1 MSRSSLWSAAFAL
14 LFAAACGSGGS
25 SSSSS
30 SSGGGGTASGT
41 VGGKSFAI
49 ASGIGHVGK
58 DGALD
63 LILSDAPGLCDA
75 IQAQKFAAG
84 TTIVQAYNLTGKAPG
99 EFKSSDADV
108 KYATVSATCPSGQP
122 IGEQNVAKAGRAKT
136 ATINV
141 TSLGDATVE
150 GSIDVT
156 FDDGSSVSGSFSV
169 PTCPQSEAEKATCS

>member
-1 MSRSSLWSAAFAL
+1 MYRSSLFAAAFAL

-30 SSGGGGTASGT
+30 SGGGGSAAGT

-49 ASGIGHVGK
+49 ASGIGHLDK
-58 DGALD
+58 DGSLD

-75 IQAQKFAAG
+75 IQAQKFAPG
-84 TTIVQAYNLTGKAPG
+84 TTIVQAYGLVGKAPG
-99 EFKSSDADV
+99 AFKSDHEDV
-108 KYATVSATCPSGQP
+108 KYATVSPTCPSGQP

-136 ATINV
+136 TTIEV
-141 TSLGDATVE
+141 TTLGDTSVE
-150 GSIDVT
+150 GTIDVT

-169 PTCPQSEAEKATCS
+169 PMCSQSQAEKATCS